1 MFDDLCF
8 VPMNCSLNA
17 CLLMR
22 GTAGIVWNTTDVFD
36 SATGK
41 WSTAELSVA
50 RAISAAVSVGR
61 FAIFAGGQIGWAFL
75 AAHGPGAC
83 ALIFVAA
90 GSDFVFNVDLF
101 DSATGLW
108 STYYLSYSNGGVR
121 GASVGVFALF
131 VGLRGIV
138 MSCLFRLRSQSLTSP
153 RR

>member
-1 MFDDLCF
+1 MHGTVVVSF
-8 VPMNCSLNA
+8 NA
-17 CLLMR
+17 
-22 GTAGIVWNTTDVFD
+22 TDVFD

-75 AAHGPGAC
+75 AEHDLGAC

-90 GSDFVFNVDLF
+90 GTDFVFNVDLF

-108 STYYLSYSNGGVR
+108 STYYLSYSYGGVR
-121 GASVGVFALF
+121 CASVGVFALF
-131 VGLRGIV
+131 VGLRGIG
-138 MSCLFRLRSQSLTSP
+138 MSCLLRLRSQSLTSP
-153 RR
+153 RRYFS